1 MSPRARLGLRRAGV
15 AVALAFSFA
24 HAVPDAAADAPSATP
39 APARTTLGRFTTTY
53 AHDAEHHA
61 RAFNV
66 ELAAEAIDGRVLA
79 PGATLSFNDVVGE
92 RTAAFGFEKATVL
105 RDRMIAEGTG
115 GGTCQVASTL
125 HAAALLAG
133 MEVVARAP
141 HSRPSGYIRMGLDAT
156 VVFPKVDLKLRN
168 PRSTG
173 VVVHAHAARGS
184 LDVWLDGEGDKP
196 AVTLTSEIVERIPF
210 ERTIE
215 RAGKGDRPVP
225 PDTVRVK
232 AFGIPGFRVQ
242 RTRTVRAADGGA
254 RREVHVD
261 EYGPTS
267 EVLVVAP
274 SFDEARLAR
283 PTDADDPDAPPPTAP
298 TAPLLRDEAGVQKP
312 VLVQLRPSTRV
323 ELDNSAR

>member
-1 MSPRARLGLRRAGV
+1 VSARARHVLATV
-15 AVALAFSFA
+15 AVALAASVAPRGRDA
-24 HAVPDAAADAPSATP
+24 HAGEPVATP

-79 PGATLSFNDVVGE
+79 PGTTFSFNDVVGE

-133 MEVVARAP
+133 LDVVARAP

-156 VVFPKVDLKLRN
+156 VVFGKVDLKLKN
-168 PRSTG
+168 PRAAS
-173 VVVHAHAARGS
+173 VVIHARAARGT
-184 LDVWLDGEGDKP
+184 LDVWLDGEGEKP
-196 AVTLTSEIVERIPF
+196 AVTLTSEIVERMPF
-210 ERTIE
+210 ERAIE

-242 RTRTVRAADGGA
+242 RTRVVRGADGGA

-261 EYGPTS
+261 AYRPTG
-267 EVLVVAP
+267 EVLLVAP
-274 SFDEARLAR
+274 DFDEARLGRKA
-283 PTDADDPDAPPPTAP
+283 DDDDPDGPAPSPARPVV
-298 TAPLLRDEAGVQKP
+298 RDEGDAQKP
-312 VLVQLRPSTRV
+312 TPLQLRPSTRV
-323 ELDNSAR
+323 ELDNSG

>member
-1 MSPRARLGLRRAGV
+1 VRAAAALGVVALLLAAPPPFARPARAGEPV
-15 AVALAFSFA
+15 AQ
-24 HAVPDAAADAPSATP
+24 
-39 APARTTLGRFTTTY
+39 APAQTTLARFATTY

-66 ELAAEAIDGRVLA
+66 ELAAEAIDGRVIGS
-79 PGATLSFNDVVGE
+79 GATLSFNDVVGE

-133 MEVVARAP
+133 LDVVARAP

-168 PRSTG
+168 PRAER
-173 VVVHAHAARGS
+173 VVVHAHAARGT
-184 LDVWLDGEGDKP
+184 LQVWIDGEGDTP
-196 AVTLTSEIVERIPF
+196 TVTLTSEIVERLPF

-225 PDTVRVK
+225 ADTVRVK
-232 AFGIPGFRVQ
+232 AFGIPGFRVE
-242 RTRTVRAADGGA
+242 RTRIVRTADGAA
-254 RREVHVD
+254 RREVRVD
-261 EYGPTS
+261 EYRPTG
-267 EVLVVAP
+267 EILVVAP
-274 SFDEARLAR
+274 SFDEARLAKSSD
-283 PTDADDPDAPPPTAP
+283 PDDPDAVPSPAAALVPVA
-298 TAPLLRDEAGVQKP
+298 RDEAGAQRP
-312 VLVQLRPSTRV
+312 TLLQLRPSTRV
-323 ELDNSAR
+323 ELDNSSR